1 MNFVEIIENERK
13 PKLTG
18 GRRGASTLQ
27 PGGTNVNNSLVPVNQ
42 LPPSAGSLANVMA
55 TLKPKMPNLKE
66 NKLKAVLEHPG
77 NHPEVFN
84 NILSV
89 AKKTSGGKRGRPK
102 KGGAM
107 VANPDGTYTGVG
119 SDDPNTW
126 RRIGGAVYLDKDGHM
141 KDTNSHIVSKK
152 GGAYLGPD
160 GKVHIPDFYKRKKGG
175 AYLGPDGKVHHGTYG
190 LGSTKGGKMSK
201 LVPRHGHGANT
212 QIGINYQLGQFGGAI
227 QPIGNTASTLS
238 PALSG
243 MSVGAGRK
251 CGGKR
256 PKGKNLKKLIALMV
270 KGRKHLHGDGFF
282 DDAYKTIKDVAVG
295 LYHEFGP
302 QIFEGGKDILL
313 EALEEGAKMYI
324 GGGMRGGDFWGD
336 VLGGLKAIGSW
347 IWDTLKEVLNS
358 EIVKEIEHEVL
369 SMGVDMAKTYVIGKI
384 ASGAPAP
391 TGAGFTP
398 PDGMKPIGSD
408 PRSYAPMP
416 RKVGGDFGDEIKKVA
431 DCYNQFLGV
440 LQHPLS
446 VKEMNDFF
454 NQTISQLNLKH
465 FDDIKEKFLRAAT
478 EYWKGGS
485 IRKVGGDFG
494 DEIKKVADCYN
505 QFLGVLQHPLSV
517 KEMNDFF
524 NQTISQLN
532 LKHFDDIKEKFLRAA
547 TEYWKGGS
555 IRKVGGDFWSDII
568 KNLDPK
574 YAKLLKPIVPRN
586 DIYKM
591 KGGVLSHAQINKIVT
606 GAGLKRNERKAVRKT
621 GGDATSDYQDAAY
634 EISQWWGNHEGDTP
648 QQRIDYINTLRGK
661 YPDALLQVFID
672 SADPYYHPQKP
683 SYEEK
688 GPGWRPDGY
697 TGEGR
702 KGKGSARGEIVKKIM
717 KEKGL
722 SLPLASKY
730 VKEHGLY

>member
-1 MNFVEIIENERK
+1 
-13 PKLTG
+13 
-18 GRRGASTLQ
+18 
-27 PGGTNVNNSLVPVNQ
+27 
-42 LPPSAGSLANVMA
+42 
-55 TLKPKMPNLKE
+55 
-66 NKLKAVLEHPG
+66 
-77 NHPEVFN
+77 
-84 NILSV
+84 
-89 AKKTSGGKRGRPK
+89 
-102 KGGAM
+102 M

-141 KDTNSHIVSKK
+141 KDTNSHIVSKKGGAYLGPDGKVHIPDFYKRKK

-282 DDAYKTIKDVAVG
+282 DDAYKTIKDVAIG

-369 SMGVDMAKTYVIGKI
+369 SMGVDMAKTYVMGKI

-398 PDGMKPIGSD
+398 PYGMKPIGSD

-416 RKVGGDFGDEIKKVA
+416 RKVGGDFGDEIKKV
-431 DCYNQFLGV
+431 V
-440 LQHPLS
+440 
-446 VKEMNDFF
+446 
-454 NQTISQLNLKH
+454 
-465 FDDIKEKFLRAAT
+465 
-478 EYWKGGS
+478 
-485 IRKVGGDFG
+485 
-494 DEIKKVADCYN
+494 DCYN

-555 IRKVGGDFWSDII
+555 IRKVGGDFWSDIW
-568 KNLDPK
+568 NLDPK
-574 YAKLLKPIVPRN
+574 NAKLLKPIVPRN
-586 DIYKM
+586 EIY
-591 KGGVLSHAQINKIVT
+591 
-606 GAGLKRNERKAVRKT
+606 RNERKAVRKT

-648 QQRIDYINTLRGK
+648 QQMIDYINTLRGK
-661 YPDALLQVFID
+661 YPDALLQFFID
-672 SADPYYHPQKP
+672 RADPYYHPQKP
-683 SYEEK
+683 SYEER